1 MTLEWKVTEKQFKSI
16 SHAQLISKTRLND
29 AQNAIMQSDKRKFYQ
44 QWISYCICGYFRGGF
59 IFANFASQSSR
70 KFPLQYM
77 AIYSN
82 ENIPQTAKLSHHEFP
97 HLVQNRENIC
107 TRQYTMRE
115 NWWKIDW

>member
-1 MTLEWKVTEKQFKSI
+1 MFVQWTTNRYLF
-16 SHAQLISKTRLND
+16 HISKTNFWVKIHFKIKPLGTID
-29 AQNAIMQSDKRKFYQ
+29 QTDQIIEVGTPHCSP
-44 QWISYCICGYFRGGF
+44 YFALSTVYMV

-82 ENIPQTAKLSHHEFP
+82 ENIKKITKLSRHKFP

-107 TRQYTMRE
+107 TQIYMAYTV
-115 NWWKIDW
+115 